1 MRFGRLAVPVI
12 NDTPDYK
19 FELGKGVTLRDGDDI
34 TIIATGLLV
43 AEAVMAADALK
54 DAAFMPE

>member
-1 MRFGRLAVPVI
+1 MIRRII
-12 NDTPDYK
+12 NSSWARALP
-19 FELGKGVTLRDGDDI
+19 GDGDDI

-54 DAAFMPE
+54 DAGIHARVINYPHN